1 MVHDAQGVIVADGE
15 LVSVMTDGAGASNTT
30 VCEIKRIM
38 PRYGF
43 EDWKLPFPPSQ
54 EKQSLESVFG
64 QTARFP
70 LSGVKAYQA
79 GVDIIEKIGDGGE
92 KKQKQAVHTH
102 ATLSLEKKIVK
113 WMVKE
118 EAENGGGALYSR
130 TVK

>member
-15 LVSVMTDGAGASNTT
+15 LVSVMTTE
-30 VCEIKRIM
+30 CEIKRIM
-38 PRYGF
+38 PRYEF